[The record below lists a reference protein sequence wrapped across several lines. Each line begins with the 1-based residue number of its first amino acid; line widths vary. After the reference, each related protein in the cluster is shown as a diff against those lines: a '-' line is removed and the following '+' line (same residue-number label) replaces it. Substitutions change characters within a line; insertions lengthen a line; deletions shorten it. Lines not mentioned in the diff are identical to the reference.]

1 MGRRACGLAH
11 VDSVVFPIV
20 DDPGDHYD
28 FAANHLF
35 LAGIQF

>member
-1 MGRRACGLAH
+1 VR
-11 VDSVVFPIV
+11 VVWHTLPASYFPIV